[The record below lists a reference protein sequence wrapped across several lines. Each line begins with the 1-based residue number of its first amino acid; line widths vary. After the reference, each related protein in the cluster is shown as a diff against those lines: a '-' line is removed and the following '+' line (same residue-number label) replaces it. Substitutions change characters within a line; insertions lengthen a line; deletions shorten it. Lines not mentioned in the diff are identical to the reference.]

1 MDIWIEE
8 LCKYVF
14 LAMIRLKN
22 VNVINTERR
31 DGECI
36 TRYHHSTF
44 NAHTIKSFGIDCL
57 AYFISVL
64 MKNARYIRHFFASVW
79 LLFIFHLYME
89 GFIREMHRIEV
100 NKCINGFMWKIPFLI
115 FLVLFSFKIVW
126 WWWLKVSQSIYSEK
140 EWLFLLLR
148 KK

>member
-1 MDIWIEE
+1 MNWRLFFLSKTQNFCSDILATDGYLNRGIMQICFFGNDSIKKCERY
-8 LCKYVF
+8 KYG
-14 LAMIRLKN
+14 ATWWWMYNQI
-22 VNVINTERR
+22 
-31 DGECI
+31 
-36 TRYHHSTF
+36 SSF

-115 FLVLFSFKIVW
+115 FFSFV
-126 WWWLKVSQSIYSEK
+126 
-140 EWLFLLLR
+140 FF
-148 KK
+148 